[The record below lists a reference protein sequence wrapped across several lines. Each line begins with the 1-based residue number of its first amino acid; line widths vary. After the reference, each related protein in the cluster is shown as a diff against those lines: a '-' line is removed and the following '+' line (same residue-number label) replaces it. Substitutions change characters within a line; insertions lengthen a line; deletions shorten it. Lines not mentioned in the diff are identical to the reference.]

1 MTIKKNK
8 PRSIFDDYE
17 TSIELEK
24 DGAWVTTSKGYEF
37 KIARIGGMNPQ
48 YSNYLIEQ
56 GKVIQSQIEALQN
69 KAEEEL
75 NEKNIGLLNDL
86 SAKMDEVVFEAF
98 ARFIVKGW
106 RNLYDREGK
115 EIPYTVDNAIK
126 LMQMSELYR
135 ELYPLAQRYSTF
147 LVSNLETTAKN

>member
-1 MTIKKNK
+1 MAKTKEK
-8 PRSIFDDYE
+8 PHSIFDDYE
-17 TSIELEK
+17 TSRELER

-56 GKVIQSQIEALQN
+56 GKVIQSQIEALQD

-75 NEKNIGLLNDL
+75 NEKNFGLINDL
-86 SAKMDEVVFEAF
+86 SAKMDGIVSEAF

-115 EIPYTVDNAIK
+115 EIPYSVDNAIK

>member
-1 MTIKKNK
+1 MSQKKEK

-17 TSIELEK
+17 TSLELER

-56 GKVIQSQIEALQN
+56 GKVIQSQIEALQD

-86 SAKMDEVVFEAF
+86 SAKMDEVMFEAL

-147 LVSNLETTAKN
+147 LVSNLEATAKN